1 MTFAAPLE
9 AKSIRFRAR
18 SFVAFTL
25 TPEAPIS
32 DWLEGLDHWIGNS
45 PGYFSGRPVV
55 LDLNVLKPAV
65 EDIALL
71 VAALWARGIRVYA
84 IEMEGAS
91 LGPDLPPLLA
101 GAKEATAEGLL
112 GRAARKARAEELEAA
127 AAEAPARAEPPGQ
140 NAVHAEALQASQHE
154 MADPALARLE
164 AVRIEPARTE
174 AAKTEAARTEAART
188 EAVRTDAAGTEAA
201 RAGRGA
207 VHMPL
212 EPAAGTLMIKAP
224 IRSGQSVFHP
234 HGDVIVLGSVA
245 SGSEI
250 VAGGSIHVY
259 GTLRGRAI
267 AGSEGNISARIFCR
281 KNEAELLAVDGWYT
295 TAEEMEGVSRG
306 KAVQAFLENDALCVM
321 PLG

>member
-1 MTFAAPLE
+1 MTFAAPLQN
-9 AKSIRFRAR
+9 KSIRFRAR

-25 TPEAPIS
+25 TPEAPID

-45 PGYFSGRPVV
+45 PGYFAGRPVV
-55 LDLNVLKPAV
+55 LDLNTLKPGP
-65 EDIALL
+65 EEISALVGTL
-71 VAALWARGIRVYA
+71 ARRGIRVYA
-84 IEMEGAS
+84 IELEGAE
-91 LGPDLPPLLA
+91 LGPELPPLLA

-112 GRAARKARAEELEAA
+112 GRAARKAKAEEITLETAAVEDVQPGQVRAPQDDLVKLDEAKPEAA
-127 AAEAPARAEPPGQ
+127 KP
-140 NAVHAEALQASQHE
+140 
-154 MADPALARLE
+154 
-164 AVRIEPARTE
+164 EPARSGP
-174 AAKTEAARTEAART
+174 AKSGQ
-188 EAVRTDAAGTEAA
+188 DA
-201 RAGRGA
+201 
-207 VHMPL
+207 
-212 EPAAGTLMIKAP
+212 EPARHEPSAGTLMIKAP
-224 IRSGQSVFHP
+224 FRSGQSVFHP

-267 AGSEGNISARIFCR
+267 AGSEGNVSARIFCR

-306 KAVQAFLENDALCVM
+306 KAVQAFLDNDALCVV

>member
-91 LGPDLPPLLA
+91 LGPDLPPILA

-140 NAVHAEALQASQHE
+140 EAAHAQALQAE

-174 AAKTEAARTEAART
+174 AAKTEAARMEAA
-188 EAVRTDAAGTEAA
+188 RTDAAGTEAA
-201 RAGRGA
+201 RAGQGA
-207 VHMPL
+207 VQMPP

>member
-1 MTFAAPLE
+1 MTFAAPLHN
-9 AKSIRFRAR
+9 KSIRFRAR

-25 TPEAPIS
+25 TPEAPIA
-32 DWLEGLDHWIGNS
+32 DWLEGLDRWIANS
-45 PGYFSGRPVV
+45 PGYFNGRPVV
-55 LDLNVLKPAV
+55 LDLNLLQPGPEEIGALVGVLGS
-65 EDIALL
+65 
-71 VAALWARGIRVYA
+71 RGIRVYA
-84 IEMEGAS
+84 IELEGAE
-91 LGPDLPPLLA
+91 LGPELPPLLA

-112 GRAARKARAEELEAA
+112 GRAARKARAEELEVVAGEQVQAA
-127 AAEAPARAEPPGQ
+127 EQIQPVAEAAPAEAPQIAMSADEP
-140 NAVHAEALQASQHE
+140 V
-154 MADPALARLE
+154 DPELAKLE
-164 AVRIEPARTE
+164 AVRIEPAQ
-174 AAKTEAARTEAART
+174 AAS
-188 EAVRTDAAGTEAA
+188 AG
-201 RAGRGA
+201 AG
-207 VHMPL
+207 
-212 EPAAGTLMIKAP
+212 PAQPSAGTLMIKAP

-267 AGSEGNISARIFCR
+267 AGSEGNVSARIFCR

-306 KAVQAFLENDALCVM
+306 KAVQAFLDNDALCVV

>member
-1 MTFAAPLE
+1 MTFAAPLQN
-9 AKSIRFRAR
+9 KSIRFRAR

-25 TPEAPIS
+25 TPEAPIA
-32 DWLEGLDHWIGNS
+32 DWLEGLDHWIANS
-45 PGYFSGRPVV
+45 PGYFAGRPVV
-55 LDLNVLKPAV
+55 LDLNMLQPGPEEIGALVGVLGS
-65 EDIALL
+65 
-71 VAALWARGIRVYA
+71 RGIRVYA
-84 IEMEGAS
+84 VELEGAE
-91 LGPDLPPLLA
+91 LGPELPPLLC

-112 GRAARKARAEELEAA
+112 GRAGRKARAEELQAAVAEERAQDAHEAA
-127 AAEAPARAEPPGQ
+127 RVEISQVTVPVEAFQAAGDEP
-140 NAVHAEALQASQHE
+140 V
-154 MADPALARLE
+154 DPELARLE
-164 AVRIEPARTE
+164 AVRVEAFQAAEPAGQG
-174 AAKTEAARTEAART
+174 AAPHGP
-188 EAVRTDAAGTEAA
+188 D
-201 RAGRGA
+201 
-207 VHMPL
+207 
-212 EPAAGTLMIKAP
+212 AGTLMIKAP

-306 KAVQAFLENDALCVM
+306 KAVQAFLDNDALCVV

>member
-1 MTFAAPLE
+1 MAVTFAAPLHN
-9 AKSIRFRAR
+9 KSIRFRAR

-25 TPEAPIS
+25 TPEAPID

-45 PGYFSGRPVV
+45 PGYFAGRPVV
-55 LDLNVLKPAV
+55 LDLNTLKPGP
-65 EDIALL
+65 EEIGALVGVL
-71 VAALWARGIRVYA
+71 GSRGIRVYA
-84 IEMEGAS
+84 IELEGAE

-112 GRAARKARAEELEAA
+112 GRAARKAKAEEITVETVTIEDVQPGQVRAPQDDLVKLDEAKPEAA
-127 AAEAPARAEPPGQ
+127 KPEPAKSGQ
-140 NAVHAEALQASQHE
+140 GG
-154 MADPALARLE
+154 
-164 AVRIEPARTE
+164 EPAR
-174 AAKTEAARTEAART
+174 
-188 EAVRTDAAGTEAA
+188 
-201 RAGRGA
+201 
-207 VHMPL
+207 H
-212 EPAAGTLMIKAP
+212 EPSAGTLMIKAP

-306 KAVQAFLENDALCVM
+306 KAVQAFLDNDALCVV

>member
-1 MTFAAPLE
+1 MTFAAPLHN
-9 AKSIRFRAR
+9 KSIRFRAR

-25 TPEAPIS
+25 TPEAPIA
-32 DWLEGLDHWIGNS
+32 DWLEGLDRWIANS
-45 PGYFSGRPVV
+45 PGYFNGRPVV
-55 LDLNVLKPAV
+55 LDLNVLQPGP
-65 EDIALL
+65 EEL
-71 VAALWARGIRVYA
+71 AALVGVLGSRGIRVYA
-84 IEMEGAS
+84 IELEGAE
-91 LGPDLPPLLA
+91 LGPELPPLLA

-127 AAEAPARAEPPGQ
+127 AGERVQAAQMTQLAAEAPRADVSPIEMSGDEP
-140 NAVHAEALQASQHE
+140 V
-154 MADPALARLE
+154 DPELARLE
-164 AVRIEPARTE
+164 AVRIEPAQ
-174 AAKTEAARTEAART
+174 AAS
-188 EAVRTDAAGTEAA
+188 AGQ
-201 RAGRGA
+201 GA
-207 VHMPL
+207 EPVMPS
-212 EPAAGTLMIKAP
+212 AGTLMIKAP

-267 AGSEGNISARIFCR
+267 AGSEGNVAARIFCR

-306 KAVQAFLENDALCVM
+306 KAVQAFLDNDALCVV